1 MDETPQRAEFESQ
14 GHEARD
20 IRLRPLIITA
30 IGLTLL
36 AGLTLLGMWQLF
48 DYFAASRARLDTPPS
63 PLREAR
69 ELPPEPRL
77 QVSPKADR
85 RDMLAAEMAILHSYG
100 WVDRDAGIVRIPIER
115 AIEILAER
123 GLRNDRES
131 TIAPQNA
138 EPKTED
144 RGSMPPSRGPR

>member
-1 MDETPQRAEFESQ
+1 MDETPQSAESESQ

-20 IRLRPLIITA
+20 IRLRPLIIAA

-36 AGLTLLGMWQLF
+36 AGLTLLGMWRLF
-48 DYFAASRARLDTPPS
+48 DYFAASRARLDAPPS

-77 QVSPKADR
+77 QVSPKADM
-85 RDMLAAEMAILHSYG
+85 RDMLAAEGAILHSYG

-115 AIEILAER
+115 AIDILAAR
-123 GLRNDRES
+123 GLQNDGAS
-131 TIAPQNA
+131 TIERQGV
-138 EPKTED
+138 EPETEG
-144 RGSMPPSRGPR
+144 RGSKTSSRGPR